1 MKCSQIK
8 KKLSAYF
15 DDEIEDNEREIIAS
29 HLENC
34 AVCQEEMAALVKV
47 KKTLSVLPGMEVPL
61 YFMTRLKQRI
71 KDEETLAE
79 KPMSI
84 LEKIKRVAVYG
95 AAFTGVVVSLF
106 AGNQMGRT
114 LYQQIMT
121 DTQPVSFESDNI
133 LGFGSFEEFPAGSLS
148 DVYGDLIIGGNNG

>member
-8 KKLSAYF
+8 NKLSAYL
-15 DDEIEDNEREIIAS
+15 DGEIQDNERETVAS
-29 HLENC
+29 HLKTC
-34 AVCQEEMAALVKV
+34 AVCQEELAALVKV
-47 KKTLSVLPGMEVPL
+47 KECLSVLPGMEVPL
-61 YFMTRLKQRI
+61 YFMTRLRQRI

-79 KPMSI
+79 KPMSV

-95 AAFTGVVVSLF
+95 AAFAGIVVSLF

-114 LYQQIMT
+114 LYQQLVT